1 MSPNKA
7 MPRSRVKGIILA
19 VQIVNAAAV
28 AVVAGMFKN
37 YDLALILAALTVPL
51 FFADILR
58 DAVRAG
64 WEKWS
69 WRKLSG
75 ECRSNLRHF
84 SRYYG
89 DRTLVTKN
97 TDIFCAV
104 YAAVSK
110 PGISETV
117 TAHLMSH
124 ARSMSHEQ
132 AHRFFDS
139 VLSRDADEVLSAI
152 SALVTTFEAFEVSGR
167 SADDVIRIV
176 ETVGLENSARII
188 LSDLPVEYAMALA

>member
-7 MPRSRVKGIILA
+7 MPRSRIKGIILA
-19 VQIVNAAAV
+19 IQIVNAAAV
-28 AVVAGMFKN
+28 AVVAGVFKN

-51 FFADILR
+51 FFADLLR

-75 ECRSNLRHF
+75 ECRSNLQLF

-97 TDIFCAV
+97 THIFCAV
-104 YAAVSK
+104 YAALGK
-110 PGISETV
+110 PGLAETV
-117 TAHLMSH
+117 TAYLMPY
-124 ARSMSHEQ
+124 AKPMTHEQ
-132 AHRFFDS
+132 AHRFFDIALH
-139 VLSRDADEVLSAI
+139 VDTDEVPAAI
-152 SALVTTFEAFEVSGR
+152 PALVTTFEVFEVSGR

-176 ETVGLENSARII
+176 ETVGLDNSPRII